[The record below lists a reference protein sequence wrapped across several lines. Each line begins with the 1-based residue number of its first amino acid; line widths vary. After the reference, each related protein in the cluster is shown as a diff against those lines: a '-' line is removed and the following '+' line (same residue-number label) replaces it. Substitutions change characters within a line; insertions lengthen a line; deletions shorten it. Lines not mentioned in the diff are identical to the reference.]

1 MKMDEKYF
9 EGKIEQLNEFE
20 DFYFYSEAHAT
31 LIEKPE
37 VKAILHQIA
46 ADAFEA
52 GAKAQKVAI
61 ELAVE
66 KEFGLWFGTNPGE
79 FKGMFADV
87 ESAINS
93 ATVKWE
99 VPGE

>member
-46 ADAFEA
+46 EDAFTA
-52 GAKAQKVAI
+52 GAEAQRHKCFPDCAASNSCPC
-61 ELAVE
+61 E
-66 KEFGLWFGTNPGE
+66 
-79 FKGMFADV
+79 
-87 ESAINS
+87 S